1 MANDAVEIARARELI
16 RSGRA
21 QAIRERAGLSR
32 LEMARSAG
40 VDDSTIARW
49 ESGER
54 SPRGEAAKR
63 YARLLRELSEAVPL

>member
-1 MANDAVEIARARELI
+1 MNDAVEIARARELF

-21 QAIRERAGLSR
+21 KTIRERAGLNVS
-32 LEMARSAG
+32 EMARATN
-40 VDDSTIARW
+40 VNVSTVARW
-49 ESGER
+49 EAGQR